1 MGVQL
6 LASKNQFEVFG
17 VDVRDYGQ
25 LWLVAWRDFLFGD
38 DSPIRHALDSQVM
51 LKHADGTTACYQA
64 SRKVESA
71 TASSQAYA
79 IPDELVLSRS
89 LSLPSIAEADLE
101 AALHLEI
108 SACSP
113 FAFDDTAS
121 GWRITRGEDKRLLS
135 VDLVIASR
143 TAVMGFLGEHFN
155 LTDPTEPEV
164 WADTGTHWVRLR
176 GFGETARETDY
187 RRRIIRSGALLVAS
201 VAVLLMLTGLSVIL
215 AGRELTAMEALQN
228 QASQQAR
235 SAIASRDE
243 LAATNAAI
251 AELNKLSRR
260 LPSPQPEILRLTQ
273 LLPDSAYVTQF
284 TQEGRSIRL
293 RGRGTDAAALQEAMT
308 QEPAF
313 SQVTA
318 PQAISRVGNTGLEQF
333 FLDIELK
340 VTP

>member
-1 MGVQL
+1 M
-6 LASKNQFEVFG
+6 SSRNQFEVFG

-38 DSPIRHALDSQVM
+38 DSPIRNAFDSQVT
-51 LKHADGTTACYQA
+51 LRHSDGTSACYQA
-64 SRKVESA
+64 SRKVESGSA
-71 TASSQAYA
+71 VSEAYA

-89 LSLPSIAEADLE
+89 LSLPTIAEADLE

-108 SACSP
+108 AACSP
-113 FAFDDTAS
+113 FSVDDTAS
-121 GWRITRGEDKRLLS
+121 GWRISRGEDRRTLT

-143 TAVMGFLGEHFN
+143 SAVMGFLGEHFGM
-155 LTDPTEPEV
+155 TDPSAPEV

-176 GFGETARETDY
+176 GFGEMTREADY
-187 RRRIIRSGALLVAS
+187 RRRIIRSGFLLTLCFGVF
-201 VAVLLMLTGLSVIL
+201 LLMAGLSVII
-215 AGRELTAMEALQN
+215 AGRELAALEALRDK
-228 QASQQAR
+228 ASLEAR
-235 SAIASRDE
+235 SAIASRDQ

-251 AELNKLSRR
+251 AELNKLSVL
-260 LPSPQPEILRLTQ
+260 LPNPQPEIHRLTQ

-293 RGRGTDAAALQEAMT
+293 RGRGTDAASLQQAMT
-308 QEPAF
+308 EEPAF
-313 SQVTA
+313 QQVTA

-333 FLDIELK
+333 FLDIQLK

>member
-1 MGVQL
+1 M
-6 LASKNQFEVFG
+6 ASRNQFEVFG

-38 DSPIRHALDSQVM
+38 DSPVRSALDSQVT
-51 LKHADGTTACYQA
+51 LKHSDGTSACYQA
-64 SRKVESA
+64 GARVERGS
-71 TASSQAYA
+71 ASSKAYA

-89 LSLPSIAEADLE
+89 LSIPTIAEADLE

-113 FAFDDTAS
+113 FSADDTAS
-121 GWRITRGEDKRLLS
+121 GWRITRGADKRVLT

-155 LTDPTEPEV
+155 LTDPNEPEV
-164 WADTGTHWVRLR
+164 WAETGSHWVRLR
-176 GFGETARETDY
+176 GFGEEAREADY
-187 RRRIIRSGALLVAS
+187 RRRIIRSG
-201 VAVLLMLTGLSVIL
+201 VLLTVCLGVFLLMAGLSVVIS
-215 AGRELTAMEALQN
+215 GRELAALEALRDE
-228 QASQQAR
+228 ASLEAR
-235 SAIASRDE
+235 SAIASRDQ

-251 AELNKLSRR
+251 GELNKLSLL
-260 LPSPQPEILRLTQ
+260 LPNPQPEIHRLTL

-293 RGRGTDAAALQEAMT
+293 RGRGNDAASLQQAMT
-308 QEPAF
+308 EEPAF
-313 SQVTA
+313 KQVTA

-333 FLDIELK
+333 FLDIQLK
-340 VTP
+340 VVP